1 MQHTLPVVIATATML
16 SMRSF
21 IAVLL
26 AALLLAAGGAEAK
39 PKACK
44 KFSAAGD
51 QFVWDIVPLCMP
63 NYSLTCTSSC
73 RKHLKKVGGCRCG
86 ACSHVRRCA
95 LIGWGGTLPHRPCV
109 SPHQVGHLEAYAKL
123 SSMHD
128 VCAPTQVNL
137 KCFSSLIKERM
148 PWRLDGSVRFYK
160 SCT

>member
-1 MQHTLPVVIATATML
+1 ML

-73 RKHLKKVGGCRCG
+73 RKHLKKV
-86 ACSHVRRCA
+86 
-95 LIGWGGTLPHRPCV
+95 
-109 SPHQVGHLEAYAKL
+109 
-123 SSMHD
+123 
-128 VCAPTQVNL
+128 NL